1 MVFALCSVNV
11 QQQMQ
16 PYPLLRLR
24 RKVLLPDVSMQLT
37 IGRSDSVAIFQEMMR
52 TSNPRDIGE
61 QQR

>member
-37 IGRSDSVAIFQEMMR
+37 IGRSDSVAIFQEMR